1 MYAKNKNDD
10 DDVLKCILL
19 CYGVG
24 PALTLPPHNIEK
36 KKVPHTEKK
45 SNSHW
50 KKKSVFRNIALMWA
64 YYY

>member
-1 MYAKNKNDD
+1 MHITMLWRRTRTYIT
-10 DDVLKCILL
+10 VQ
-19 CYGVG
+19 YG
-24 PALTLPPHNIEK
+24 E

-45 SNSHW
+45 KVTHIE